1 MTDIVEVTLWGTRVG
16 HIGYASGQTALSS
29 FEYAANFRQMG
40 VEISPLKMPT
50 STALH
55 AFADISQR
63 TFKGLAGVF
72 ADSLPDKFGNQLIDL
87 YFADK
92 SIRPEDIS
100 TLDRILYIGDR
111 GMGALEYHPAV
122 ALSGEHNYAGALDV
136 AHLADLANRVTS
148 NRASLRDRLERA
160 VSREQA
166 LRFIRVGSS
175 AGGARSKALVATAA
189 DGTLKDGTV
198 DHGIDH
204 QYWLL
209 KFDGEHNSDRD
220 SADPVGMPRV
230 EYIYSI
236 IARDCGIQIPSTAFI
251 ELDGS
256 FHFLIERF
264 DRITRNGKLNKLH
277 YVSWSGIAHADR
289 DTTGAFSYEQLAL
302 TIKQL
307 NLGQTALTELFRRAV
322 FNIVGR
328 NQDDHTKNFG
338 FLMDRQGH
346 WSLAPAFD
354 MTYSFDPTGLW
365 TQVHQIR
372 LAGKQDDFALD
383 DLLAFAQLCNLKKRA
398 AIDIVKRTAS
408 AFQRFDSLAKEYQV
422 PNALRETIGRNLR
435 LKL

>member
-1 MTDIVEVTLWGTRVG
+1 
-16 HIGYASGQTALSS
+16 
-29 FEYAANFRQMG
+29 
-40 VEISPLKMPT
+40 
-50 STALH
+50 
-55 AFADISQR
+55 
-63 TFKGLAGVF
+63 
-72 ADSLPDKFGNQLIDL
+72 
-87 YFADK
+87 
-92 SIRPEDIS
+92 
-100 TLDRILYIGDR
+100 
-111 GMGALEYHPAV
+111 MGALEYHPAV
-122 ALSGEHNYAGALDV
+122 ALRGEHNYAGALDV

-166 LRFIRVGSS
+166 QRFIRVGSS

-209 KFDGEHNSDRD
+209 KFDGAHNSDRD
-220 SADPVGMPRV
+220 NADPVGMPRV

-264 DRITRNGKLNKLH
+264 DRITRNDKLDKLH

-372 LAGKQDDFALD
+372 LAGKQDHFALD

-408 AFQRFDSLAKEYQV
+408 AFQRFDALAKEYQV

-435 LKL
+435 LTL